1 MRSIILAYLSALSL
15 AFGGTSGIV
24 FVYQPLTTMGTDAD
38 SRIIVAKIPII
49 INASHES
56 HLQLIAAPN
65 KLLQAQQTPVEDSNL
80 LSLWGISIDAEFRD
94 GAGGGLIK
102 LDLTRMKSPPG
113 FELNDEAV
121 VSAAVECIQRT
132 IDEIGQGLTWKL
144 KIVSKPE
151 EATKWGKLEK
161 EYRAKSP
168 TRAEQAAP
176 SDGDKPSN

>member
-15 AFGGTSGIV
+15 ALGGGSGIV

-38 SRIIVAKIPII
+38 SKIIVAKIPVI

-56 HLQLIAAPN
+56 HLQLIASPN

-80 LSLWGISIDAEFRD
+80 LSRWGISIDAEFRE
-94 GAGGGLIK
+94 GKGGSLIT

-121 VSAAVECIQRT
+121 VNAAVDCIQRT
-132 IDEIGQGLTWKL
+132 IDEIGQGYAWKL
-144 KIVSKPE
+144 KILSKPE
-151 EATKWGKLEK
+151 DATKWGKFEK
-161 EYRAKSP
+161 EYRAKSL
-168 TRAEQAAP
+168 TKAEQAAP